1 MCFFSSLSQRICSN
15 KKCAFTSLVS
25 VTNHAKDC
33 LNSPTKIADH
43 FFLKGWKVVQPV
55 SFLCIA
61 NCLVFVQVHKDRG
74 FIFCFMSFAQEQA
87 SVFVTSASWV
97 KYSMLFLSAV
107 GIQSCPLSQT
117 LLRKKPKKTKKKP
130 DKTIPK

>member
-1 MCFFSSLSQRICSN
+1 MCFFSSLSQCVCSN

-33 LNSPTKIADH
+33 LNLPTKIADH
-43 FFLKGWKVVQPV
+43 FFLKGWKIVQPV

-74 FIFCFMSFAQEQA
+74 FIFCSMSLAQDQA
-87 SVFVTSASWV
+87 SVFVTSAS
-97 KYSMLFLSAV
+97 
-107 GIQSCPLSQT
+107 
-117 LLRKKPKKTKKKP
+117 
-130 DKTIPK
+130 